1 MIAEWI
7 TSLLALGVSIIF
19 FLISFNFP
27 SLSSDPAGP
36 AIFPRIYCLLA
47 GIPSLILII
56 NMIYDRKSAES
67 SPVSFFKT
75 LICAWQGHK
84 GDTENQ
90 YRKMTFVF
98 ILSFV
103 YPWSISRIGFL
114 IATAIYSFCIMK
126 ILKTKTINS
135 AITSL
140 ILSCLLYIG
149 FFYVLEAYLPPGTWI
164 DAVF

>member
-1 MIAEWI
+1 MIAEWM

-19 FLISFNFP
+19 FLMSVNFP

-56 NMIYDRKSAES
+56 NMISNRKSTES
-67 SPVSFFKT
+67 SPFSFFKT
-75 LICAWQGHK
+75 LIFAWQGHK
-84 GDTENQ
+84 GDTETQ

-98 ILSFV
+98 ISSFL
-103 YPWSISRIGFL
+103 YPWFISRIGFL
-114 IATAIYSFCIMK
+114 IATAIYSFCVMK
-126 ILKTKTINS
+126 ILKTKTLQS
-135 AITSL
+135 AIISL
-140 ILSCLLYIG
+140 ILSSFLYIA

-164 DAVF
+164 DVVF